1 MHVDTRETSL
11 VGSFFVLTRRNWWIA
26 IINCRR
32 VEGGGHN
39 LLRGRTHYFAA
50 FGGNLMTYTHGSRIL
65 KQKKREGT
73 G

>member
-1 MHVDTRETSL
+1 MLIRAKLLVDQQR
-11 VGSFFVLTRRNWWIA
+11 FCVLTRRNSGAPQLLIA
-26 IINCRR
+26 
-32 VEGGGHN
+32 GGVGARFS
-39 LLRGRTHYFAA
+39 RGRTHYFVA

>member
-1 MHVDTRETSL
+1 MLIRAKLLVDQQLLRAYAKENSGAPQL
-11 VGSFFVLTRRNWWIA
+11 LIAGGVGARFS
-26 IINCRR
+26 
-32 VEGGGHN
+32 
-39 LLRGRTHYFAA
+39 RGRTHYFVA

>member
-1 MHVDTRETSL
+1 MHVDTRKTSRRSAKRFANTRVYEETDGPQL
-11 VGSFFVLTRRNWWIA
+11 IADHRLHFLGPNPHFV
-26 IINCRR
+26 
-32 VEGGGHN
+32 
-39 LLRGRTHYFAA
+39 A